1 MRIILA
7 LFIYIYAFGIDVCK
21 EKEIEMSIYI
31 NKYTNAYENKNLGYS
46 EEKLYKKSF
55 SDCYD
60 KKNKEACL
68 YIYNNFA
75 IDGNFKLES
84 NIFNLITIMTYVG
97 LTLDID
103 KDKKYKEINR
113 LIALD
118 SWKKASELID
128 FVLSETNDTKTIEG
142 LKLLKEMSDFE
153 INRAYACP
161 LYYND
166 KLQSDAIDMP
176 CACKKKYCIFIRT
189 RYHKTS
195 FFKFKTFMR

>member
-118 SWKKASELID
+118 SWKKRQ
-128 FVLSETNDTKTIEG
+128 N
-142 LKLLKEMSDFE
+142 
-153 INRAYACP
+153 
-161 LYYND
+161 
-166 KLQSDAIDMP
+166 
-176 CACKKKYCIFIRT
+176 
-189 RYHKTS
+189 
-195 FFKFKTFMR
+195 